1 MKPKKIPHP
10 GEIIARQMKEA
21 KINIP
26 DLAFLIGKSY
36 QIVYAV
42 LRYSRPISLDFAQ
55 RCALIFGVTP
65 QFYLNAKAEYNLS
78 LSPLKSTVENEIKNR
93 YFKEF
98 PALKAKKSIYKKR
111 CGRKWVRENH

>member
-1 MKPKKIPHP
+1 MKAKMKPKKIPHHP
-10 GEIIARQMKEA
+10 GSIIAKQMLEA
-21 KINIP
+21 KFTIP

-36 QIVYAV
+36 GIVYAV

-65 QFYLNAKAEYNLS
+65 QFYLNAQTDYNLS
-78 LSPLKSTVENEIKNR
+78 LSPLKSTVEPEIKNR

-98 PALKAKKSIYKKR
+98 PALKAKKEFYL
-111 CGRKWVRENH
+111 